1 MPAKSR
7 PRKWRIRRRDRGTI
21 EAFHIVAA
29 FLGSEDHD
37 LLAKMRNVAAFHYE
51 PKLSIR
57 RLRRLAEKF
66 PGHVSSI
73 SMGSETLDWY
83 FELGDTIIDGIV
95 IRDVFQIGED
105 EDIAAGAIKVLDRL
119 HIIGEALT
127 NFAGYFI
134 RQCCVKQ

>member
-1 MPAKSR
+1 MNPSFRSVGFA
-7 PRKWRIRRRDRGTI
+7 
-21 EAFHIVAA
+21 V
-29 FLGSEDHD
+29 L
-37 LLAKMRNVAAFHYE
+37 
-51 PKLSIR
+51 PKNS
-57 RLRRLAEKF
+57 

-105 EDIAAGAIKVLDRL
+105 EDIAAGAIDRL

>member
-66 PGHVSSI
+66 PGPC
-73 SMGSETLDWY
+73 
-83 FELGDTIIDGIV
+83 FEH
-95 IRDVFQIGED
+95 
-105 EDIAAGAIKVLDRL
+105 L
-119 HIIGEALT
+119 HG
-127 NFAGYFI
+127 
-134 RQCCVKQ
+134 K